1 VTNRRVSIFIDG
13 LVAGRRPP
21 RFRAEAEDAEVLRM
35 AIALRAARPGDDVP
49 DADFVAELREKLVD
63 QSNSLAASNVHPIR
77 MRRARTALVAVAA
90 SVVLVGGTFFV
101 TQAADHPSV
110 TTSAVPVPHDK
121 VLRTGTFETAGGSA
135 LGQIVVYRGH
145 PSWVY
150 MTVGLAKSDGTI
162 MCQLQLD
169 NGSIVAA
176 GTIELHHGSGALAKT
191 IRVDI
196 SRLRGAKL
204 TTSTGAAVASATF
217 T

>member
-1 VTNRRVSIFIDG
+1 MTNRRLSRFIEA

-21 RFRAEAEDAEVLRM
+21 RFRAEPEDTEVLRM

-49 DADFVAELREKLVD
+49 DGEFVSDLHKKLID
-63 QSNSLAASNVHPIR
+63 QSDAVPASNVHPIG
-77 MRRARTALVAVAA
+77 MRRARTALIAAAA
-90 SVVLVGGTFFV
+90 SVVLVGGTFV
-101 TQAADHPSV
+101 TTEAADHTPV

-121 VLRTGTFETAGGSA
+121 VLRTGTFETAHGSA

-176 GTIELHHGSGALAKT
+176 GSIELHHGSGALAKI

-204 TTSTGAAVASATF
+204 YTSTGAAVASATF